1 MMPRTKSQA
10 YAVLGLSPDA
20 TDDQVKK
27 LWRALSREF
36 DLIRKDHSDTIPP
49 PPYTT
54 GMTVKGVRL
63 DEKATKEYIAKYK
76 ALRQEATERMKEMK
90 AAWDLLK
97 R

>member
-36 DLIRKDHSDTIPP
+36 DLIRKDLPDTIP

-54 GMTVKGVRL
+54 GMTVKGIRL
-63 DEKATKEYIAKYK
+63 DEKAAKEYIAKYK
-76 ALRQEATERMKEMK
+76 ALQREATERMKEMK